1 MGNGGSFFQRYPL
14 ATIIGWATSV
24 LAVLVVLQG
33 SHTLTGPAARWVDL
47 AAGVLQVVLTVAAR
61 QHVTPVVNPKD
72 NEGRTLVPLEPGSA
86 VR

>member
-1 MGNGGSFFQRYPL
+1 MGNNGNFFQRYPL

-47 AAGVLQVVLTVAAR
+47 VAGVLQVILTVLAR

-72 NEGRTLVPLEPGSA
+72 NDGRQLVPAPGKDI
-86 VR
+86 RY